1 MIEMI
6 NKEIEIKNIDK
17 SEAIRYMGYKDTLPD
32 VTMTKIILQCEQ
44 DLLKVIKPRYVYKV
58 FDLVLPDE
66 HTSEPVCLDGAS
78 LKLKGKSIKEH
89 LKNCEKAMIMCATL
103 SGDVDAL
110 LRKNEIGNM
119 VNALVLDALANAAIE
134 QVCDEAERIMM
145 QEFEGYQ
152 HTWRF
157 GVGYGDFPLSTQK
170 SLLET
175 LDAGKRIGV
184 CATESFILTP
194 RKSVTCVIGLS
205 KENVNAQKSCDTCN
219 LNETCD
225 FRKTGMSC
233 SM

>member
-1 MIEMI
+1 MI
-6 NKEIEIKNIDK
+6 NNEIEIKNIDK

-32 VTMTKIILQCEQ
+32 VNMTKIILQCEQ

-58 FDLVLPDE
+58 FDLDFTNE
-66 HTSEPVCLDGAS
+66 NVCLNGAS
-78 LKLKGKSIKEH
+78 LELKGSSIKEH
-89 LKNCEKAMIMCATL
+89 LQGCEKAIIMCATL
-103 SGDVDAL
+103 SGDVDTL
-110 LRKNEIGNM
+110 LRRNELANM

-134 QVCDEAERIMM
+134 QVCDEVERIIL
-145 QEFEGYQ
+145 QEFEGYH

-157 GVGYGDFPLSTQK
+157 GVGYGDFPLATQK

-205 KENVNAQKSCDTCN
+205 KVEVHGKKSCDHCNLKDTCN
-219 LNETCD
+219 
-225 FRKTGMSC
+225 FRKNGTSC
-233 SM
+233 KKE